1 VIPGSAWRS
10 LTGTPF
16 GGVSWRCQL
25 AVSVGGVS
33 WRSQLAESVGGLA
46 CRSDLAVRLGG
57 VPWPDVDPLRI
68 DQCAPMGWH
77 RSNARAV
84 IRGSTWRSLTSTQFG
99 GVSWRSGLAEWL
111 GGVAWRSVLAAHP
124 ALASPQ
130 INPRR
135 SIQHGEFVRR
145 EIGNWLLSLSVSRS
159 DCFRPPYCLRT
170 SPTESCQLNRVPM
183 PPTPREI
190 SHPEPQCTPRFP
202 GAASAA
208 RGHPGVSRIAPR
220 AICPSRSQFSCR
232 EPLRPPEVHVASWC
246 GNNLTTPAVPQTC
259 SPQLRHA
266 NSPSRTPLTP

>member
-1 VIPGSAWRS
+1 MCSDGMAQIQREGCDPRQHLALSDQYPV
-10 LTGTPF
+10 
-16 GGVSWRCQL
+16 WRCQ
-25 AVSVGGVS
+25 
-33 WRSQLAESVGGLA
+33 
-46 CRSDLAVRLGG
+46 
-57 VPWPDVDPLRI
+57 
-68 DQCAPMGWH
+68 
-77 RSNARAV
+77 
-84 IRGSTWRSLTSTQFG
+84 
-99 GVSWRSGLAEWL
+99 LAEWL
-111 GGVAWRSVLAAHP
+111 GGVAWRSGLAAHP

-130 INPRR
+130 IDARR

-159 DCFRPPYCLRT
+159 AAGLLQNLSHGILPTQSGANAPP
-170 SPTESCQLNRVPM
+170 
-183 PPTPREI
+183 PREI
-190 SHPEPQCTPRFP
+190 SPPEPHCTPRFP

-266 NSPSRTPLTP
+266 NSPSRTPLKP